1 MSNIFSEIKDD
12 NLQKI
17 LSFIVEVDKIKNI
30 MRRTLLVDGSR
41 RENDAEHS
49 WHLAIMA
56 MLLTEYADDKN
67 FTLDKVL
74 KMVIVHDL
82 VEIYAGDTFAFDVKG
97 NLEKEDKEK
106 QAADKLF
113 GQLPSNQG
121 KQLRKLWEEFDEAK
135 TPEARYAAAL
145 DRLQPFIHNLCTEGH
160 TWVLGKVTKEQ
171 VYKRSGLVMEVLPAL
186 KPWMEEQ
193 INEAIKKGWISE
205 YNILK

>member
-1 MSNIFSEIKDD
+1 MNDIFSSIKDL
-12 NLQKI
+12 NLQKQ

-30 MRRTLLVDGSR
+30 MRRTLLIDGSR

-56 MLLTEYADDKN
+56 MLLTEYAEDKN

-82 VEIYAGDTFAFDVKG
+82 VEVYAGDTFAFDVQG
-97 NLEKEDKEK
+97 NIEKKEKEKLS
-106 QAADKLF
+106 ADKLF
-113 GQLPSNQG
+113 SQLPENQG

-135 TPEARYAAAL
+135 TPDARYAAAL

-160 TWVLGKVTKEQ
+160 TWVQAKVNREQ
-171 VYKRSGLVMEVLPAL
+171 VYKRSGLSMEVLPAL

-205 YNILK
+205 

>member
-30 MRRTLLVDGSR
+30 MRRTLLIDGSR

-171 VYKRSGLVMEVLPAL
+171 VYIRSGLAMEVLPAL

-193 INEAIKKGWISE
+193 INDAIKKGWISE
-205 YNILK
+205 

>member
-160 TWVLGKVTKEQ
+160 TWVQGKVTKEQ
-171 VYKRSGLVMEVLPAL
+171 VYKRSGLAMEVLPAL

-205 YNILK
+205 

>member
-17 LSFIVEVDKIKNI
+17 LSFIVEVDKIKSI
-30 MRRTLLVDGSR
+30 MRRTLLIDGSR

-171 VYKRSGLVMEVLPAL
+171 VYKRSGLAMEVLPAL

-193 INEAIKKGWISE
+193 INDAIKKGWISE
-205 YNILK
+205 

>member
-1 MSNIFSEIKDD
+1 MKDIFLGLKDD
-12 NLQKI
+12 KLKKL

-160 TWVLGKVTKEQ
+160 TWVQGKVTKEQ
-171 VYKRSGLVMEVLPAL
+171 VYKRSGLAMEVLPAL

-205 YNILK
+205 

>member
-30 MRRTLLVDGSR
+30 MRRTLLIDGSR

-121 KQLRKLWEEFDEAK
+121 KQLRKLWEEFDEVK

-171 VYKRSGLVMEVLPAL
+171 VYKRSGLAMEVLPAL

-205 YNILK
+205 

>member
-30 MRRTLLVDGSR
+30 MRRTLLIDGSR

-171 VYKRSGLVMEVLPAL
+171 VYKRSGLAMEVLPSL

-193 INEAIKKGWISE
+193 INDAIKKGWISE
-205 YNILK
+205 

>member
-30 MRRTLLVDGSR
+30 MRRTLLIDGSR

-171 VYKRSGLVMEVLPAL
+171 VYKRSGLAMEVLPAL

-193 INEAIKKGWISE
+193 INDAIKKGWISE
-205 YNILK
+205 

>member
-97 NLEKEDKEK
+97 NIEKEDKEK

-171 VYKRSGLVMEVLPAL
+171 VYKRSGLAMEVLPAL

-205 YNILK
+205 

>member
-30 MRRTLLVDGSR
+30 MRRTLLIDGSR

-67 FTLDKVL
+67 FTLDRVL

-82 VEIYAGDTFAFDVKG
+82 VEIYAGDTFAFDVQG
-97 NLEKEDKEK
+97 NLEKEEKEK
-106 QAADKLF
+106 KAADKLF
-113 GQLPSNQG
+113 SQLPEDQA
-121 KQLRKLWEEFDEAK
+121 KQFRKLWEEFDEAK
-135 TPEARYAAAL
+135 TPDARYAAAL

-160 TWVLGKVTKEQ
+160 TWVQAKVNKEQ
-171 VYKRSGLVMEVLPAL
+171 VYKRSGLSMEVLPAL

-205 YNILK
+205 

>member
-30 MRRTLLVDGSR
+30 MRRTLLIDGSR
-41 RENDAEHS
+41 QENDAEHS

-97 NLEKEDKEK
+97 NLEKEEKEK

-113 GQLPSNQG
+113 GQLPFNQG

-160 TWVLGKVTKEQ
+160 TWVQGKVTKEQ
-171 VYKRSGLVMEVLPAL
+171 VYKRSGLAMEVLPAL

-193 INEAIKKGWISE
+193 INDAIKKGWISE
-205 YNILK
+205 

>member
-67 FTLDKVL
+67 FTLD
-74 KMVIVHDL
+74 
-82 VEIYAGDTFAFDVKG
+82 
-97 NLEKEDKEK
+97 
-106 QAADKLF
+106 
-113 GQLPSNQG
+113 
-121 KQLRKLWEEFDEAK
+121 
-135 TPEARYAAAL
+135 
-145 DRLQPFIHNLCTEGH
+145 
-160 TWVLGKVTKEQ
+160 
-171 VYKRSGLVMEVLPAL
+171 
-186 KPWMEEQ
+186 
-193 INEAIKKGWISE
+193 
-205 YNILK
+205 

>member
-1 MSNIFSEIKDD
+1 MNDIFSGIKDL
-12 NLQKI
+12 NLQKQ

-30 MRRTLLVDGSR
+30 MRRTLLIDGSR

-56 MLLTEYADDKN
+56 MLLTEYAEDKN

-82 VEIYAGDTFAFDVKG
+82 VEVYAGDTFAFDVQG
-97 NLEKEDKEK
+97 NIEKEEKEK
-106 QAADKLF
+106 LAADKLF
-113 GQLPSNQG
+113 SQLPENQG
-121 KQLRKLWEEFDEAK
+121 KQLRKLWEEFDEMK
-135 TPEARYAAAL
+135 TPDARYAAAL

-160 TWVLGKVTKEQ
+160 TWVQGNVTKEQ
-171 VYKRSGLVMEVLPAL
+171 VYKRSGLSMEVLPAL

-193 INEAIKKGWISE
+193 INEAIKKGWIVE
-205 YNILK
+205 

>member
-30 MRRTLLVDGSR
+30 MRRTLLIDGSR

-171 VYKRSGLVMEVLPAL
+171 VYKRSGLAMEILPAL

-193 INEAIKKGWISE
+193 INDAIKKGWISE
-205 YNILK
+205 

>member
-30 MRRTLLVDGSR
+30 MRRTLLIDGSR

-97 NLEKEDKEK
+97 NIEKEDKEK

-171 VYKRSGLVMEVLPAL
+171 VYKRSGLAMEVLPAL

-193 INEAIKKGWISE
+193 INDAIKKGWISE
-205 YNILK
+205 

>member
-30 MRRTLLVDGSR
+30 MRRTLLIDGSR

-145 DRLQPFIHNLCTEGH
+145 DRLQPFIYNLCTEGH

-171 VYKRSGLVMEVLPAL
+171 VYKRSGLAMEVLPAL

-205 YNILK
+205 

>member
-160 TWVLGKVTKEQ
+160 TWVQGKVTKEQ
-171 VYKRSGLVMEVLPAL
+171 VYKRSGLAMEVLPAL

-193 INEAIKKGWISE
+193 INDAIKKGWISE
-205 YNILK
+205 

>member
-1 MSNIFSEIKDD
+1 MKDIFLGLKDD
-12 NLQKI
+12 KLKKL

-67 FTLDKVL
+67 FNLDKVL

-121 KQLRKLWEEFDEAK
+121 KQLRKLWEDFDEAK

-160 TWVLGKVTKEQ
+160 TWVQGKVTKEQ
-171 VYKRSGLVMEVLPAL
+171 VYKRSGLAMEVLPAL

-205 YNILK
+205 

>member
-1 MSNIFSEIKDD
+1 MSNIFSEIQDD

-30 MRRTLLVDGSR
+30 MRRTLLIDGSR

-106 QAADKLF
+106 KAADKLF

-171 VYKRSGLVMEVLPAL
+171 VYKRSGLAMEVLPAL

-193 INEAIKKGWISE
+193 INDAIKKGWISE
-205 YNILK
+205 

>member
-30 MRRTLLVDGSR
+30 MRRTLLIDGSR

-82 VEIYAGDTFAFDVKG
+82 VEIYAGDTFAFDVQG
-97 NLEKEDKEK
+97 NLEKEEKEK
-106 QAADKLF
+106 KAADKLF
-113 GQLPSNQG
+113 GQLPEDQA
-121 KQLRKLWEEFDEAK
+121 KQFRKLWEEFDEAK
-135 TPEARYAAAL
+135 TPDARYAAAL

-160 TWVLGKVTKEQ
+160 TWVQAKVNKEQ
-171 VYKRSGLVMEVLPAL
+171 VYKRSGLSMEVLPAL

-193 INEAIKKGWISE
+193 INDAIKKGWISE
-205 YNILK
+205 

>member
-160 TWVLGKVTKEQ
+160 TWVLGKVTREQ
-171 VYKRSGLVMEVLPAL
+171 VYKRSGLAMEVLPAL

-193 INEAIKKGWISE
+193 INDAIKKGWISE
-205 YNILK
+205 

>member
-30 MRRTLLVDGSR
+30 MRRTLLIDGSR

-106 QAADKLF
+106 QSADKLF

-171 VYKRSGLVMEVLPAL
+171 VYKRSGLAMEVLPAL

-193 INEAIKKGWISE
+193 INDAIKKGWISE
-205 YNILK
+205 

>member
-30 MRRTLLVDGSR
+30 MRRTLLIDGSR

-49 WHLAIMA
+49 WHLAIIA

-171 VYKRSGLVMEVLPAL
+171 VYKRSGLAMEVLPAL

-205 YNILK
+205 